1 MGTVDDSATTR
12 PSDELPATNAGTDG
26 VTSPRNQ
33 TVTIDLVDT
42 TGRLSDQET
51 QWLATQG
58 LAVLK
63 HLSLVGR
70 LSVKIID
77 DQEMS
82 EAHLEFLDD
91 PSTTDVLTF
100 DMSDEDGLDVDIMC
114 CIDEAE
120 RRAKDHAHDRA
131 RELLLY
137 VVHGVLHASGFD
149 DIEEADRVKMHERED
164 EILAAIGVGATYHRS
179 NCADGSGN
187 GSAAS

>member
-1 MGTVDDSATTR
+1 MGTVDDSATTQ
-12 PSDELPATNAGTDG
+12 PADEFPAQHAGADG
-26 VTSPRNQ
+26 ITPFSSQ
-33 TVTIDLVDT
+33 TAAIELVDT

-51 QWLATQG
+51 QWLAAQG

-70 LSVKIID
+70 LSVKVID
-77 DQEMS
+77 DPAMS

-100 DMSDEDGLDVDIMC
+100 DMSDEEGLDVDIMC

-120 RRAKDHAHDRA
+120 RRAADHGHDRA

-137 VVHGVLHASGFD
+137 VVHGVLHTAGFD
-149 DIEEADRVKMHERED
+149 DIEEADRVRMHERED

-179 NCADGSGN
+179 TRPAGSPDGSA
-187 GSAAS
+187 GS